1 MKFDTGR
8 APRFRDGTD
17 MFRFAFQSCVRPVTT
32 IFLLGGCL
40 IGGAAIA
47 QGVQLAMLDRI
58 EPGLWELK
66 MRDGGRSERLCLDD
80 GRRLIQL
87 RHPQAACRQFVVEDA
102 ASAVTVS
109 YTCTG
114 QGTGRTRLRFESPRL
129 VQLESS
135 GIVNKLPFDVVAEA
149 RRVGSCTTI

>member
-1 MKFDTGR
+1 ML
-8 APRFRDGTD
+8 
-17 MFRFAFQSCVRPVTT
+17 RFAFRSGVRAVSLAM
-32 IFLLGGCL
+32 LLGACL
-40 IGGAAIA
+40 IGGASIA

-80 GRRLIQL
+80 GRRLVQL

-109 YTCTG
+109 YTCAG
-114 QGTGRTRLRFESPRL
+114 QGTGRTRLRFESPQL
-129 VQLESS
+129 IQLESS
-135 GIVNKLPFDVVAEA
+135 GIANKLPFDVVAEV
-149 RRVGSCTTI
+149 RRVGSCTAI

>member
-1 MKFDTGR
+1 M
-8 APRFRDGTD
+8 A
-17 MFRFAFQSCVRPVTT
+17 
-32 IFLLGGCL
+32 IILGACL
-40 IGGAAIA
+40 SGGASIA

-66 MRDGGRSERLCLDD
+66 VRDGGRRERLCLDD

-114 QGTGRTRLRFESPRL
+114 QGTGRTRLRFESPQL
-129 VQLESS
+129 IQLESS
-135 GIVNKLPFDVVAEA
+135 GIANKLPFDVVAEV
-149 RRVGSCTTI
+149 RRVGSCTAI

>member
-1 MKFDTGR
+1 MDSGTNR
-8 APRFRDGTD
+8 APRLCDICV
-17 MFRFAFQSCVRPVTT
+17 MIRFAFSSGVRAIGVPM
-32 IFLLGGCL
+32 LLGTCL

-66 MRDGGRSERLCLDD
+66 IREGGRSERLCLDD

-102 ASAVTVS
+102 TSAVTVS

-129 VQLESS
+129 IQLESS
-135 GIVNKLPFDVVAEA
+135 GIANKLPFDVVAEA
-149 RRVGSCTTI
+149 RRVGSCSGS

>member
-1 MKFDTGR
+1 MESDTAR
-8 APRFRDGTD
+8 AMRIHDGTA
-17 MFRFAFQSCVRPVTT
+17 MIRFAIRPVLPILVT
-32 IFLLGGCL
+32 LGSL
-40 IGGAAIA
+40 VGGAAIA

-87 RHPQAACRQFVVEDA
+87 RHPQVACRQFVVEDA
-102 ASAVTVS
+102 TSAVTVS
-109 YTCTG
+109 YSCTG

-129 VQLESS
+129 IQLESS
-135 GIVNKLPFDVVAEA
+135 GIANKLPFDVVAEA
-149 RRVGSCTTI
+149 RRVGSCAAF